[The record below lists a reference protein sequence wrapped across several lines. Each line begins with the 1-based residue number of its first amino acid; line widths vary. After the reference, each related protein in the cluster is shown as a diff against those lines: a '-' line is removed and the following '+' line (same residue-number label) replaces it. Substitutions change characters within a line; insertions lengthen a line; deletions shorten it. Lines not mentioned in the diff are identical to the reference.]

1 MTRQQWFNFCISNM
15 AFSLSGAPSRE
26 ETAGLLQLA
35 VADHATIQETVRLTF
50 PDDLSMPL
58 SIDAHVAN
66 NPVLDIVSIL
76 LDDEEVNPTPVV
88 GRPDS
93 GVQNAPDQL
102 RQCGL
107 PAGTWARLD
116 DRSNAGLTAAEP
128 DVTALTTRPAGK
140 LPAHQPP
147 DDWEDLAIT
156 FGTGSGP
163 GPACDHA
170 PAVTFPEE
178 HQPMVL
184 APQPG
189 AVPPPAAGPVAAVVE
204 STAAKGQKPVNAKK
218 PARNQARKLGHITC
232 YRCQRVGHRSDTCT
246 NKRVRRDAAQPA
258 EVAQDAQ
265 SKDDSSTAAPSNVH
279 PLDDVVKKAAKAA
292 AAAQQHENDIKT
304 QERILEIH
312 DRVST
317 QSMVVIYRPTLI
329 IWAILLLSITMIIVT
344 AEIPL
349 WYSRECNVKWS
360 STAPWALS
368 VPVIACNGMWY
379 LAHWSVWLGQ
389 SVAWL
394 TIAGLY
400 IRRWLSK
407 DARGTTL
414 THAFGAWNS
423 SKSLWPPLCVLHN
436 VDIGD
441 HREMREFA
449 PLDVQRLAD
458 GYTARQSFADVRA
471 FSRHTTD
478 VVARD
483 PLLRNVVEHFRWIS
497 FGPFLE
503 VAKSWFSFFSHRDE
517 GVCIHRNGGDAHDC
531 YAGYDV
537 QVLSSVAYK
546 REEMNLIGMIY
557 RFVDVALRGYDCQ
570 RTEHVCSLELVF
582 QLIEFRNRGS
592 DRTTTYTR
600 MFQSAQNQALINIPR
615 GVLFDDFTMSSLD
628 VAQLVRDSWEG
639 YPRVGFHDA
648 GLRC

>member
-1 MTRQQWFNFCISNM
+1 M

-26 ETAGLLQLA
+26 ETVGLLQLA
-35 VADHATIQETVRLTF
+35 AADHATSQETVRLTF
-50 PDDLSMPL
+50 PDDPSSRMTM
-58 SIDAHVAN
+58 DAHSAN
-66 NPVLDIVSIL
+66 NFTMEVVTFL
-76 LDDEEVNPTPVV
+76 LDDEDVNPAPVV
-88 GRPDS
+88 GRPLSRVSD
-93 GVQNAPDQL
+93 PPEEL

-107 PAGTWARLD
+107 PAGSRAHMD
-116 DRSNAGLTAAEP
+116 DRPDAGLTASVPCE
-128 DVTALTTRPAGK
+128 TTSTSRPAGK
-140 LPAHQPP
+140 EPAYIP
-147 DDWEDLAIT
+147 DDWEDHAIT
-156 FGTGSGP
+156 FGNGSGP
-163 GPACDHA
+163 GPASDLA
-170 PAVTFPEE
+170 SAVTLPEE
-178 HQPMVL
+178 RSQSAL

-189 AVPPPAAGPVAAVVE
+189 AVPPPAAGPVAVTVE
-204 STAAKGQKPVNAKK
+204 SVPAKGAKPVNAKK
-218 PARNQARKLGHITC
+218 PARNQTRKLGHITC
-232 YRCQRVGHRSDTCT
+232 YRCQRVGHKSDTCT
-246 NKRVRRDAAQPA
+246 NKRVPRDKTSAST
-258 EVAQDAQ
+258 VAKDA
-265 SKDDSSTAAPSNVH
+265 SSEDDSNSAASNNVH
-279 PLDDVVKKAAKAA
+279 PLDDVDKKAAKAA
-292 AAAQQHENDIKT
+292 AAALEHENDIKT

-317 QSMVVIYRPTLI
+317 QSMVVVYKPALI
-329 IWAILLLSITMIIVT
+329 IWAILLVSISLIITT
-344 AEIPL
+344 AEIPF
-349 WYSRECNVKWS
+349 WYSRECNVSWS

-368 VPVIACNGMWY
+368 VPVIACNGIWY

-389 SVAWL
+389 SVGWL
-394 TIAGLY
+394 AVASLY

-414 THAFGAWNS
+414 SHAFGAWNN

-441 HREMREFA
+441 KRQMSEFA
-449 PLDVQRLAD
+449 PLDLQRLTD
-458 GYTARQSFADVRA
+458 GYTNRQSYADVRA

-497 FGPFLE
+497 FGPLLE
-503 VAKSWFSFFSHRDE
+503 TAKRWFSFFSHRDE
-517 GVCIHRNGGDAHDC
+517 GVCIHRNGGGPNDC
-531 YAGYDV
+531 YASYNV
-537 QVLSSVAYK
+537 EVLSSVNYK

-557 RFVDVALRGYDCQ
+557 RFVDVALRGFDYQ
-570 RTEHVCSLELVF
+570 RSEHVCSLELVF

-592 DRTTTYTR
+592 DRNTTYTR